1 MDEEEIQ
8 KLKAKINSIC
18 ETIREKDLTP
28 AALMSLI
35 SKIPSGEEFDKKIAR
50 RQAHGRSSAA

>member
-35 SKIPSGEEFDKKIAR
+35 SKIPSGRENLIRK
-50 RQAHGRSSAA
+50 